1 MSINISAADV
11 NKLRQIT
18 GAGMMDCK
26 KALEE
31 TAGDFEAA
39 IEYLRK
45 KGQKVAA
52 KRADREAKEGAA
64 IALASADGKRGI
76 ALVVTSETDFVAK
89 NADFVAFANQVA
101 QLALEKYPATKEE
114 LLATSFDGS
123 ISLEE
128 RLAAEVGKIG
138 EKIEVSKYQRLE
150 GELVVPYIHAGNKIG
165 VLVALNK
172 QGNDAFITAGK
183 DIAMQTAAMSPVA
196 LDESLVTPETI
207 EKELEIYRDQARQEG
222 KPENMLDK
230 IAQGKLQRF
239 FKDSTLLNQQFVK
252 NNELTVRQYLK
263 TIDKD
268 LAATGFCRVA
278 IGS

>member
-1 MSINISAADV
+1 MFVLSI
-11 NKLRQIT
+11 QPE
-18 GAGMMDCK
+18 K
-26 KALEE
+26 K
-31 TAGDFEAA
+31 
-39 IEYLRK
+39 
-45 KGQKVAA
+45 
-52 KRADREAKEGAA
+52 
-64 IALASADGKRGI
+64 
-76 ALVVTSETDFVAK
+76 
-89 NADFVAFANQVA
+89 
-101 QLALEKYPATKEE
+101 LALLFPKKKKVINLFKP
-114 LLATSFDGS
+114 
-123 ISLEE
+123 
-128 RLAAEVGKIG
+128 
-138 EKIEVSKYQRLE
+138 
-150 GELVVPYIHAGNKIG
+150 
-165 VLVALNK
+165 
-172 QGNDAFITAGK
+172 AGK